1 MAFAQFTATHSSVK
15 NSLRLHHAG
24 DLIRRR
30 KDIAL
35 RSLLRD
41 CVRLGVSLLAL
52 SVAMAA
58 SAARAGCVENTSGG
72 SSVTCSGTTRFSE
85 SEYAG
90 FRASGTP
97 ITSLT
102 VAPNATIDSDG
113 TAISLGDNAQITIG
127 VGATVK
133 SNSQGKGPNEI
144 GANTIEVGS
153 RSTIDIF
160 GTVLSQGLGAK
171 NDRGGDE
178 AINPLGNGNTITI
191 HQGGRIETL
200 EDGTPA
206 IWFEAKR
213 DNGLINTVLNNGT
226 IRAGAS
232 GTSPII
238 GNGGAVVVKFENG
251 PTGVVEGDLTLGGG
265 EDMVVLRGGSR
276 FVGSIATGG
285 GNDNVDMYKG
295 AEFTGSVDGG
305 DGSNTLS
312 LQGDAGDAGS
322 AALIPGSV
330 SNFNAIN
337 KAGTSTWTIS
347 GSVSQLGSSGVAINV
362 NQGTLVLSGDNNGY
376 QGATTVAAA
385 GTLQIGEGG
394 GQGSLPGAITNNGV
408 LTFNR
413 TGRLVV
419 SGAIAGTGSVRQ
431 IGAGEV
437 TLAGALSGVSLRVEA
452 GRLALA
458 GSSTLTTAGAPAVP
472 GGFATAAYVAGGT
485 LDNAGTI
492 TATQTANQDG
502 VRIDGAT
509 LINSGTITASGRG
522 VFVPAGATLVNTG
535 SITGLTGVFFGNG
548 AANGGLS
555 ITGNGSITGTSGDG
569 ISALNVAGNVTLG
582 TSANPLGA
590 VTGSG
595 GSALTIVVN
604 GANAVGIVTGGP
616 LTGGDGRGISTS
628 TVDGATG
635 IVQAAGTIRATGDG
649 IKAGSSG
656 IGAIS
661 IDTSGGQIGT
671 SANPVG
677 SDGIIATRAGAG
689 SITVTSG
696 VINATGVGASLQT
709 TSTGAGDVALTAKGS
724 ITSAN
729 GGAIVAQSAGTGNV
743 TITTGGGTT
752 LTAGGRAAVLAAGI
766 GTGAGSVQV
775 GNNATVTR
783 AGAGSGDFG
792 LDVRNN
798 DDGSSAGPTPSPG
811 AALNGALTAIAV
823 TNAGTITNSFAVA
836 GIRAR
841 ANSDGVVRVT
851 NSGAIGGGAS
861 GIVALNAGAGGV
873 TVANTGL
880 ISGAATNGITAQATG
895 AAGGVSVSN
904 TNAIGAAGA
913 AVSGAGVTALIG
925 NAGNAATLSID
936 GGGAIDAAGT
946 GIDARTLGSG
956 AVTLGGATPLG
967 AITSGGVGINAVI
980 GSAASTAGLGVTSAG
995 RIIAGTTGINAVTT
1009 GNGTVTISAGP
1020 VTTTNG
1026 SGLVATGRAGP
1037 VAVTANDAITAG
1049 GAGAAGIF
1057 LTGSGVGNTVTVGAS
1072 GSVSGAI
1079 GLRLAGGGTTV
1090 LNNGGSIAA
1099 SAAGGNAIQIDAGR
1113 LALGPNTG
1121 TLTGNLAIAGTAGA
1135 LAVNRAT
1142 NLTLANTI
1150 TGTGTLD
1157 QNGAG
1162 LLALTGANSAGSGQF
1177 TGTANV
1183 NAGIL
1188 AINGTF
1194 GDTAGRS
1201 ALVNVNSGGTLHG
1214 SGTIAGSVTVAAGAT
1229 VSAGNSPGTLTVA
1242 GDYRLAS
1249 GATSLFEL
1257 GMPDIVGGPTNDLIE
1272 VGGDLTLA
1280 GTLRLVNAADTAA
1293 SPVAGTYRL
1302 FNYGGTLSGRFDAV
1316 TSPTPILAT
1325 VYTTIPNQVNLFLVN
1340 AGQVAQYWDGTDT
1353 TGAGAGGQGGTAVWN
1368 GANTN
1373 WTGSPT
1379 SAVNAAW
1386 ASGVGIFAG
1395 TAGTVTVA
1403 GAQNV
1408 QGLQF
1413 VTDGYRLAGAGTLNL
1428 AGDPFST
1435 PNQSFVT
1442 VDGGVGATIANA
1454 LTDAGGTIGLN
1465 KLGAGTLTLAGVNT
1479 YAGATSVTA
1488 GTLVLA
1494 AGGSLTSDVSVAGG
1508 GTFANAGNLAAGLTN
1523 AGTTTNA
1530 GTIAGTVT
1538 NSGRFANTG
1547 TVAGRVTNTA
1557 GTLTN
1562 TGTLDGGATVTGGTL
1577 ALDAGSLVNGAL
1589 ANSATVTAQ
1598 GRINGTLTNAAS
1610 AVFTNTGTLNG
1621 DIGNAGTASN
1631 AAAILGAVTNT
1642 GRFTNSGSVG
1652 GLLTQSAGTSANT
1665 GTLSAGATVTGGAL
1679 ALDAGSLVTGALANS
1694 ATVTA
1699 QGRINGAVINGPGAT
1714 FTLTGALTGITGVSN
1729 NGTLA
1734 LGGNGLGVGTLG
1746 GNGTVRNVSTT
1757 AATLT
1762 VGTGAGGDSTYGG
1775 LLQDGAG
1782 GGALG
1787 LTKAGS
1793 GTLTLTGA
1801 NTYTGA
1807 TTIAAGT
1814 GLRLGDGGALGS
1826 IEGTAGVAAD
1836 GRLTFNRSDAIA
1848 FAPAISGSGIVD
1860 QNGSGSVTLTGASTA
1875 FTGTANVNAGTLG
1888 INGTFGDTAGNTA
1901 VVSVNNGGTLQGAG
1915 TIAGAVFVN
1924 NGGTVSTAVAP
1935 GQPPGTLTVGGN
1947 YTVNAGSNHI
1957 FRLGTP
1963 NVVGGATNDLID
1975 VGGTLAINGGTA
1987 TLQNA
1992 NASGLYRL
2000 YNVGG
2005 TVTSAGAA
2013 NAGFAAVTTANGTA
2027 SIYTVAPGAGGPSQV
2042 NARVSLGGQIVQY
2055 WDGTDIS
2062 GLAGGT
2068 PGAQGGSGVWNA
2080 TNANWTDD
2088 PAGGQVNQNW
2098 LGRFGVFT
2106 APRAGGASTVT
2117 VLGQQ
2122 NLQGLQFAGDGYT
2135 LTPGGAGSLNLT
2147 GDPNGTAGFS
2157 TLRVDRAVTATIAAP
2172 ITGLG
2177 LNKAVGSGTL
2187 VLTGTNSFSALTI
2200 ADGTV
2205 DVRGGAAILDSAPVT
2220 LADGAGARLLVT
2232 NSETIG
2238 ALAGGGTSGGTVE
2251 ILAGQTLT
2259 TGGNNGSTTFGGS
2272 VGGAGG
2278 LIKSGAGRFTLT
2290 GNNRFT
2296 GGTTVA
2302 DGTLINDGALASGV
2316 GVRSGAFFTN
2326 NGALAADLTSAGTSA
2341 NTGTVA
2347 GRVTNTAGTL
2357 TNTGTL
2363 SGGVGVTGGTLALDA
2378 GSLVNGA
2385 LANSATVTA
2394 RGRING
2400 TVSNAAGAR
2409 FTLTGPLTGITGFA
2423 NEGTLSLAGNDLAL
2437 GTLTGIG
2444 AGAVVQNASGRD
2456 ATLTIGS
2463 GDASGTYAG
2472 ILQDGAGGGRLL
2484 LAKTGA
2490 GTLTLT
2496 GASTHTGATGVTA
2509 GTLVLAAGGSL
2520 GSDVSVAGG
2529 AAFAN
2534 AGNLAAGLTN
2544 AGTAT
2549 NTGTIAGTVTNS
2561 GRFANGGRLA
2571 STLTNSRT
2579 ADNTGTI
2586 AGLVANTGT
2595 FTTSGTLA
2603 GGLTNTGTLTASAGR
2618 LDGAIANEAGTLAI
2632 TGTVAGNGPLSNASG
2647 ATLRIDRTGR
2657 FRNAGLFAN
2666 AGTATNAGTLDADV
2680 TNAAGARFTNAGT
2693 VSTASQPFLNAG
2705 TLVSTGVLNGGL
2717 ANTGTAQMSGE
2728 LNGVLSNAGSLTLT
2742 GTTSGITAFT
2752 NDGTVDLGGTALSV
2766 GSLSGTRASAVLR
2779 NGRLTVGA
2787 DNSSTNYAGTIAD
2800 GAGATSLTKAGS
2812 GTLTLSGVSTYTG
2825 ATLVSEGTL
2834 NLRGT
2839 LASAVTVADGA
2850 RLIGSGSTRTL
2861 TVLGGASASPD
2872 GAGTLGTVSVTGTVL
2887 FAAGSQ
2893 YRVDVTASGES
2904 DRIAAT
2910 GSATLQGGTVQVTA
2924 GTGPYAPRTRYTILS
2939 AAGGVTGQFAGVTS
2953 NFAFLT
2959 PSLTYD
2965 ANTAFLTLA
2974 RNDLQFG
2981 TVAATRNQG
2990 NVAAAAQAQG
3000 VGTRLYDGI
3009 AVLSAPQARQAFD
3022 ALSGEIHSSAVTSQ
3036 FDTGFLVRE
3045 AILDRLR
3052 FGDAPS
3058 FGGIGAQGIGQRFAP
3073 GTTLPAV
3080 YTADL
3085 PGRST
3090 VPVPVSTQLV
3100 VPNPVALWG
3109 QGFGAFGSTGGD
3121 GNAARL
3127 DQQTSGFLLGADTRL
3142 GERWRVGVAGGYTF
3156 NTLDLTARQS
3166 TATVESGYGALYAG
3180 AGFGP
3185 VQVRLGGSYA
3195 GSSLAT
3201 NRAVIVP
3208 GFSDNASARYGGS
3221 LGQAFGEVG
3230 YRFGSGIGHVEPFI
3244 GAAAIRVGR
3253 DGFSERGGAAALT
3266 TQGQDYDV
3274 ATSTVGVQ
3282 AQGQIGALFGLTT
3295 PIFVRGLV
3303 GYRRAYGDVLPS
3315 TLFSF
3320 GVAGQTFLT
3329 AGVPVARDAVV
3340 AQAGLDWQ
3348 VASETTLSLAYTG
3361 QIGADRTQIHG
3372 LKGGFLY
3379 RW

>member
-1 MAFAQFTATHSSVK
+1 MGSGFG
-15 NSLRLHHAG
+15 LP
-24 DLIRRR
+24 D
-30 KDIAL
+30 
-35 RSLLRD
+35 
-41 CVRLGVSLLAL
+41 
-52 SVAMAA
+52 
-58 SAARAGCVENTSGG
+58 RAGLNDTSITIVGG
-72 SSVTCSGTTRFSE
+72 
-85 SEYAG
+85 
-90 FRASGTP
+90 
-97 ITSLT
+97 
-102 VAPNATIDSDG
+102 ATIDSPG
-113 TAISLGDNAQITIG
+113 TAINLGDKAQVTIG
-127 VGATVK
+127 VGATVT
-133 SNSQGKGPNEI
+133 SDNQGNGPTGI

-153 RSTIDIF
+153 KSDIDIF
-160 GTVLSQGLGAK
+160 GTVQAKGLESG
-171 NDRGGDE
+171 NNSGE
-178 AINPLGNGNTITI
+178 AINPRGNGNRITI
-191 HQGGRIETL
+191 HQGGRLETL
-200 EDGTPA
+200 KDGTPT
-206 IWFEAKR
+206 IWFQALR
-213 DNGLINTVLNNGT
+213 DNALPNTVVNNGV
-226 IRAGAS
+226 IQAGAN
-232 GTSPII
+232 GGSPII
-238 GNGGAVVVKFENG
+238 GNGGAVVVNFTNG
-251 PTGVVEGDLTLGGG
+251 ATGVVRGNLILGGG

-362 NQGTLVLSGDNNGY
+362 NQGTLVLSGDNDGY

-419 SGAIAGTGSVRQ
+419 PGAIAGTGSVRQ

-535 SITGLTGVFFGNG
+535 SIKGLTGVFFGNG

-628 TVDGATG
+628 TVDGATS

-661 IDTSGGQIGT
+661 IDTSDGQIGT

-677 SDGIIATRAGAG
+677 SGGIIATRAGVG

-766 GTGAGSVQV
+766 GTRAGSVQV
-775 GNNATVTR
+775 SNNATVTR
-783 AGAGSGDFG
+783 GGAGSGDFG

-880 ISGAATNGITAQATG
+880 ISGGATNGITAQATG

-946 GIDARTLGSG
+946 GIDASTLGSG

-995 RIIAGTTGINAVTT
+995 RIIAGTMGINAVTT

-1020 VTTTNG
+1020 VTTTGG
-1026 SGLVATGRAGP
+1026 SGLVATGRAGS
-1037 VAVTANDAITAG
+1037 VTVTANDAITAG

-1057 LTGSGVGNTVTVGAS
+1057 LTGSGAGNTVTVGTS

-1113 LALGPNTG
+1113 LALGANIG
-1121 TLTGNLAIAGTAGA
+1121 TLTGNLAIAGAAGA

-1150 TGTGTLD
+1150 TGVGTLD
-1157 QNGAG
+1157 QNGTG
-1162 LLALTGANSAGSGQF
+1162 LLALTGANSAGAGQF

-1183 NAGIL
+1183 NAGTL
-1188 AINGTF
+1188 AVNGTF
-1194 GDTAGRS
+1194 GDTAGR
-1201 ALVNVNSGGTLHG
+1201 AARVNVNSGGTLRG
-1214 SGTIAGSVTVAAGAT
+1214 SGTIAGSVTVASGAT

-1257 GMPDIVGGPTNDLIE
+1257 GTPGVVGGPTNDLIT
-1272 VGGDLTLA
+1272 VGGDLALA

-1302 FNYGGTLSGRFDAV
+1302 FNYGGELSGRFDAV
-1316 TSPTPILAT
+1316 TTPTPLSAT

-1353 TGAGAGGQGGTAVWN
+1353 TGASAGGQGGTAVWN

-1395 TAGTVTVA
+1395 IAGTVTVA

-1428 AGDPFST
+1428 TGDPFST
-1435 PNQSFVT
+1435 PNQSFVN

-1454 LTDAGGTIGLN
+1454 LTGTGGTIGLN

-1479 YAGATSVTA
+1479 YTGATSVTA

-1508 GTFANAGNLAAGLTN
+1508 GAFANAGTLAAGLAN
-1523 AGTTTNA
+1523 AGTATNTGA
-1530 GTIAGTVT
+1530 IAGTLT
-1538 NSGRFANTG
+1538 NSGSFTNSG
-1547 TVAGRVTNTA
+1547 TIAGRVTNTA

-1562 TGTLDGGATVTGGTL
+1562 TGTLSAGAVVTGGTL
-1577 ALDAGSLVNGAL
+1577 ALD
-1589 ANSATVTAQ
+1589 T
-1598 GRINGTLTNAAS
+1598 
-1610 AVFTNTGTLNG
+1610 
-1621 DIGNAGTASN
+1621 
-1631 AAAILGAVTNT
+1631 
-1642 GRFTNSGSVG
+1642 
-1652 GLLTQSAGTSANT
+1652 
-1665 GTLSAGATVTGGAL
+1665 
-1679 ALDAGSLVTGALANS
+1679 GSLVTGAVSNRA
-1694 ATVTA
+1694 AVTA
-1699 QGRINGAVINGPGAT
+1699 QGQINGAVLNGPGAA
-1714 FTLTGALTGITGVSN
+1714 FTLTGALTGITGISN
-1729 NGTLA
+1729 DGTLA
-1734 LGGNGLGVGTLG
+1734 LAGNGLGVGTLS
-1746 GNGTVRNVSTT
+1746 GNGTVRNASAT

-1762 VGTGAGGDSTYGG
+1762 VGTGAAGDSTYGG

-1782 GGALG
+1782 GGAFG

-1826 IEGTAGVAAD
+1826 IDGTSGVAAE

-1975 VGGTLAINGGTA
+1975 VGGALAINGGTA

-2013 NAGFAAVTTANGTA
+2013 NAGFAVVTTTNGTA

-2042 NARVSLGGQIVQY
+2042 NARVALGGQIVQY

-2098 LGRFGVFT
+2098 LGQFGVFT

-2117 VLGQQ
+2117 ILGQQ

-2135 LTPGGAGSLNLT
+2135 LAPGTAGSLNLT
-2147 GDPNGTAGFS
+2147 GDPNGLAGFN

-2187 VLTGTNSFSALTI
+2187 VLTGANSFSALTI

-2259 TGGNNGSTTFGGS
+2259 TGGNNGSTTFGGGI
-2272 VGGAGG
+2272 GGAGG

-2290 GNNRFT
+2290 GNNSFT

-2363 SGGVGVTGGTLALDA
+2363 GGGAAVTGGTLALDA

-2385 LANSATVTA
+2385 FANSATVTA

-2437 GTLTGIG
+2437 GTLTGTG

-2463 GDASGTYAG
+2463 GNADGTYAG

-2534 AGNLAAGLTN
+2534 AGNLAAGLTS

-2680 TNAAGARFTNAGT
+2680 TNAAGARFTNTGT
-2693 VSTASQPFLNAG
+2693 VSTASQPFSNAG

-2850 RLIGSGSTRTL
+2850 RLIGSGSIRTL

-2910 GSATLQGGTVQVTA
+2910 GTATLQGGTVQVTA
-2924 GTGPYAPRTRYTILS
+2924 GTGPYAPRTRYAILS
-2939 AAGGVTGQFAGVTS
+2939 AAGGVTGQFAGFTS

-2959 PSLTYD
+2959 PFLTYD

-3009 AVLSAPQARQAFD
+3009 AVLSASQARQAFD

-3058 FGGIGAQGIGQRFAP
+3058 FGGLGAQGIGQRFAP

-3085 PGRST
+3085 PGRPT
-3090 VPVPVSTQLV
+3090 APVPVSTQLV

-3127 DQQTSGFLLGADTRL
+3127 DQQTSGFVLGADTRL

-3195 GSSLAT
+3195 GSSLTT

-3253 DGFSERGGAAALT
+3253 DGFSERGGAAPLT
-3266 TQGQDYDV
+3266 TRGQDYDV

-3282 AQGQIGALFGLTT
+3282 AQGQIGALFGSTT

>member
-1 MAFAQFTATHSSVK
+1 M
-15 NSLRLHHAG
+15 
-24 DLIRRR
+24 
-30 KDIAL
+30 
-35 RSLLRD
+35 LRD

-58 SAARAGCVENTSGG
+58 SAARAGCVETTVDGKR
-72 SSVTCSGTTRFSE
+72 SVTCTETTTFIPSD
-85 SEYAG
+85 YAG
-90 FRASGTP
+90 GRAND
-97 ITSLT
+97 TSVT
-102 VAPNATIDSDG
+102 VAPNATIDSPG
-113 TAISLGDNAQITIG
+113 AAISLGDGARVTIG
-127 VGATVK
+127 AGATVT
-133 SNSQGKGPNEI
+133 SNSQGTGPNGI

-153 RSTIDIF
+153 NSTIDIF
-160 GTVLSQGLGAK
+160 GTVRSKGQGTQNTGQ
-171 NDRGGDE
+171 GDE
-178 AINPLGNGNTITI
+178 AVNPLGNGNAITI

-200 EDGTPA
+200 TDGTPA
-206 IWFEAKR
+206 IWFQALR
-213 DNGLINTVLNNGT
+213 DNERGNTVVNNGT
-226 IRAGAS
+226 IQAGAS

-238 GNGGAVVVKFENG
+238 GNGGAVVVAFTNG
-251 PTGVVEGDLTLGGG
+251 PTGEVLGNLTLGDG
-265 EDMVVLRGGSR
+265 EDTVALRGGSQ
-276 FVGSIATGG
+276 FFGSIATGG
-285 GNDNVDMYKG
+285 GNDIVDMYKG
-295 AEFTGSVDGG
+295 AGFTGSVDGG
-305 DGSNTLS
+305 GGSNTLS
-312 LQGDAGDAGS
+312 LLGDAGDAGS

-330 SNFNAIN
+330 RNFDAIN
-337 KAGTSTWTIS
+337 KRGTSTWTIS
-347 GSVSQLGSSGVAINV
+347 GSVSDLGSNGVAINV
-362 NQGTLVLSGDNNGY
+362 NQGTLVLSGDNDGY
-376 QGATTVAAA
+376 QGTTTVAAA

-394 GQGSLPGAITNNGV
+394 SQGSLPGAITNNGV

-413 TGRLVV
+413 TDSLLVV
-419 SGAIAGTGSVRQ
+419 PGAITGTGSVRQ
-431 IGAGEV
+431 IGAGAV
-437 TLAGALSGVSLRVEA
+437 TLAGALSGVSLRVDA
-452 GRLALA
+452 GRLAL
-458 GSSTLTTAGAPAVP
+458 GGTSTLTTAGTSAVP

-509 LINSGTITASGRG
+509 LINSGTITASGSG

-535 SITGLTGVFFGNG
+535 TISGFTGVFFGNG

-569 ISALNVAGNVTLG
+569 LSALNVASNVTLG

-590 VTGSG
+590 VTGTG
-595 GSALTIVVN
+595 GSALNIVVN
-604 GANAVGIVTGGP
+604 GANTVGIVTGGS
-616 LTGGDGRGISTS
+616 LTGGNGRGISTS
-628 TVDGATG
+628 TVDGATS
-635 IVQAAGTIRATGDG
+635 IVQTAGTIRATGDG
-649 IKAGSSG
+649 INAGSSG
-656 IGAIS
+656 IGAIG

-671 SANPVG
+671 SANDPVG
-677 SDGIIATRAGAG
+677 NAGIVATRSGAG

-696 VINATGVGASLQT
+696 VINATGVGASLQN
-709 TSTGAGDVALTAKGS
+709 TSAGAGDVALTA
-724 ITSAN
+724 
-729 GGAIVAQSAGTGNV
+729 
-743 TITTGGGTT
+743 
-752 LTAGGRAAVLAAGI
+752 R
-766 GTGAGSVQV
+766 
-775 GNNATVTR
+775 
-783 AGAGSGDFG
+783 
-792 LDVRNN
+792 
-798 DDGSSAGPTPSPG
+798 
-811 AALNGALTAIAV
+811 
-823 TNAGTITNSFAVA
+823 
-836 GIRAR
+836 
-841 ANSDGVVRVT
+841 
-851 NSGAIGGGAS
+851 
-861 GIVALNAGAGGV
+861 
-873 TVANTGL
+873 
-880 ISGAATNGITAQATG
+880 
-895 AAGGVSVSN
+895 
-904 TNAIGAAGA
+904 
-913 AVSGAGVTALIG
+913 
-925 NAGNAATLSID
+925 
-936 GGGAIDAAGT
+936 
-946 GIDARTLGSG
+946 
-956 AVTLGGATPLG
+956 
-967 AITSGGVGINAVI
+967 
-980 GSAASTAGLGVTSAG
+980 G
-995 RIIAGTTGINAVTT
+995 RITAGTTGINAVTT
-1009 GNGTVTISAGP
+1009 GNGTVTVSAGP

-1026 SGLVATGRAGP
+1026 SGLVATGRSGL
-1037 VAVTANDAITAG
+1037 VTVTANDAITAG

-1057 LTGSGVGNTVTVGAS
+1057 LTGSGAGNTVTVGAS

-1090 LNNGGSIAA
+1090 LSNGGSIAA
-1099 SAAGGNAIQIDAGR
+1099 RAAGGNAIQIDAGT
-1113 LALGPNTG
+1113 LTLGANSG
-1121 TLTGNLAIAGTAGA
+1121 TLTGNLAIAGATGA

-1142 NLTLANTI
+1142 DLTLANTI

-1162 LLALTGANSAGSGQF
+1162 LLALTGANSAGAGQF

-1214 SGTIAGSVTVAAGAT
+1214 SGTIAGSVNVASGAT

-1242 GDYRLAS
+1242 GNYGLTS
-1249 GATSLFEL
+1249 GSTSLFEL
-1257 GMPDIVGGPTNDLIE
+1257 GTPGVVGGPTNDLIE

-1280 GTLRLVNAADTAA
+1280 GTLSLVNAADPSA

-1316 TSPTPILAT
+1316 TSPTPISAT
-1325 VYTTIPNQVNLFLVN
+1325 VYTTIPNQVNLFLLN

-1353 TGAGAGGQGGTAVWN
+1353 AGTGAGGQGGTAVWN

-1379 SAVNAAW
+1379 SSVNAAW

-1413 VTDGYRLAGAGTLNL
+1413 VTDGYRLAGTGTLNL
-1428 AGDPFST
+1428 TGDRSST

-1454 LTDAGGTIGLN
+1454 LTGTGGTIGLN
-1465 KLGAGTLTLAGVNT
+1465 KLGAGTLTLAGTNT
-1479 YAGATSVTA
+1479 YTGATSVTA

-1508 GTFANAGNLAAGLTN
+1508 AAFSNAGTLAAGLTN
-1523 AGTTTNA
+1523 AGTATNTGA
-1530 GTIAGTVT
+1530 IAGTLT
-1538 NSGRFANTG
+1538 NSGRFANSG
-1547 TVAGRVTNTA
+1547 TIAGRVTNTA

-1562 TGTLDGGATVTGGTL
+1562 TGTFNGGATITGGTL
-1577 ALDAGSLVNGAL
+1577 ALDAGSLVNGTL

-1598 GRINGTLTNAAS
+1598 GRINGTVTNAAG
-1610 AVFTNTGTLNG
+1610 AVFTNTGTLDG
-1621 DIGNAGTASN
+1621 ALGNAGTASN

-1652 GLLTQSAGTSANT
+1652 GLLTQSAGTSTNT
-1665 GTLSAGATVTGGAL
+1665 GTLSAGAVVTGGTL
-1679 ALDAGSLVTGALANS
+1679 TLDAGSLVTGTVSNS
-1694 ATVTA
+1694 AAVTA
-1699 QGRINGAVINGPGAT
+1699 QGRINGAVINGPGAA
-1714 FTLTGALTGITGVSN
+1714 FTLTGALAGLTRVSN
-1729 NGTLA
+1729 DGTLTLA
-1734 LGGNGLGVGTLG
+1734 GNGLGVGTLS
-1746 GNGTVRNVSTT
+1746 GNGSVQNASAT

-1762 VGTGAGGDSTYGG
+1762 IGTGAGGDSTYGG

-1787 LTKAGS
+1787 LTKIGS

-1814 GLRLGDGGALGS
+1814 GLQLGDGGTLGS
-1826 IEGTAGVAAD
+1826 IDGTSGVVAD

-1848 FAPAISGSGIVD
+1848 FAPALSGSGIVD

-1875 FTGTANVNAGTLG
+1875 FTGRANVNAGRLSV
-1888 INGTFGDTAGNTA
+1888 NGTFGDIAGNTA
-1901 VVSVNNGGTLQGAG
+1901 VVSVNNGGTLQGTG

-1924 NGGTVSTAVAP
+1924 DGGTVSIGVAP

-1947 YTVNAGSNHI
+1947 YTVNAGSNNI

-2013 NAGFAAVTTANGTA
+2013 NAGFAAVATTNGTA

-2055 WDGTDIS
+2055 WDGTDVS
-2062 GLAGGT
+2062 GLASGT
-2068 PGAQGGSGVWNA
+2068 PGARGGSGVWSA

-2098 LGRFGVFT
+2098 LGQFGVFT

-2117 VLGQQ
+2117 VLGRQ

-2135 LTPGGAGSLNLT
+2135 LTPGAAGSLNLT
-2147 GDPNGTAGFS
+2147 GDPNGLAGFS

-2187 VLTGTNSFSALTI
+2187 VLTGANSFSALTI

-2205 DVRGGAAILDSAPVT
+2205 DLRGGAAILDSAPVT

-2238 ALAGGGTSGGTVE
+2238 ALAGGGTAGGAVE
-2251 ILAGQTLT
+2251 ILAGQSLT
-2259 TGGNNGSTTFGGS
+2259 TGGNNGSTTFGGV

-2278 LIKSGAGRFTLT
+2278 LIKTGTGRFTLT

-2302 DGTLINDGALASGV
+2302 DGTLINDGGLASGV

-2326 NGALAADLTSAGTSA
+2326 NGALAADLTNAGTSA

-2357 TNTGTL
+2357 TNTGTF

-2394 RGRING
+2394 QGRING
-2400 TVSNAAGAR
+2400 TVSNAVGAR

-2423 NEGTLSLAGNDLAL
+2423 NEGTLSLAGTDLAL

-2456 ATLTIGS
+2456 ATLTVGS
-2463 GDASGTYAG
+2463 GNASATYAG

-2484 LAKTGA
+2484 LAKTGS

-2496 GASTHTGATGVTA
+2496 GASPYMGATGVTA

-2520 GSDVSVAGG
+2520 TSDVSVAGG
-2529 AAFAN
+2529 GTYAN
-2534 AGNLAAGLTN
+2534 AGTLSAGLTN

-2549 NTGTIAGTVTNS
+2549 NTGAIAGTVTNS
-2561 GRFANGGRLA
+2561 GRFANNGRLA
-2571 STLTNSRT
+2571 GTLTNSGT
-2579 ADNTGTI
+2579 ADNGGTI
-2586 AGLVANTGT
+2586 AGRVTNTGT

-2603 GGLTNTGTLTASAGR
+2603 GGLTNTGTSMASAGR
-2618 LDGAIANEAGTLAI
+2618 LDGAVANEAGTLAI

-2647 ATLRIDRTGR
+2647 ATLRIDGTGR
-2657 FRNAGLFAN
+2657 FRIAGLFAN
-2666 AGTATNAGTLDADV
+2666 AGTATNAGALNADV
-2680 TNAAGARFTNAGT
+2680 TNAAGARFTNTGT
-2693 VSTASQPFLNAG
+2693 VSTASQPFSNAG
-2705 TLVSTGVLNGGL
+2705 TLVNSGVLDGGL

-2752 NDGTVDLGGTALSV
+2752 NDGTADLGGTALSL
-2766 GSLSGTRASAVLR
+2766 GSLSGTRTNAVLR

-2787 DNSSTNYAGTIAD
+2787 DNSSTSYAGTITD
-2800 GAGATSLTKAGS
+2800 GAGATSLTKVGS

-2825 ATLVSEGTL
+2825 ATLVNDGTL

-2850 RLIGSGSTRTL
+2850 RFIGSGSIRTL

-2872 GAGTLGTVSVTGTVL
+2872 GAGTLGAVSVTGPVL

-2910 GSATLQGGTVQVTA
+2910 GTATLQGGTVQVTA
-2924 GTGPYAPRTRYTILS
+2924 GTGLYAPRTRYTILS
-2939 AAGGVTGQFAGVTS
+2939 AAGGVTGQFAGVTA
-2953 NFAFLT
+2953 NFAFLS

-3036 FDTGFLVRE
+3036 FDTGYLVRE

-3052 FGDAPS
+3052 FGETPS

-3085 PGRST
+3085 PGRPT
-3090 VPVPVSTQLV
+3090 APVPVSTQLV
-3100 VPNPVALWG
+3100 VPNPVAAWG

-3127 DQQTSGFLLGADTRL
+3127 GQQTSGFVLGADARFD
-3142 GERWRVGVAGGYTF
+3142 ERWRVGVAGGYTF

-3166 TATVESGYGALYAG
+3166 TATVESAYGALYAG

-3185 VQVRLGGSYA
+3185 VQLRLGGSYA

-3201 NRAVIVP
+3201 SRAVIVP
-3208 GFSDNASARYGGS
+3208 GFSDNAGARYGGS
-3221 LGQAFGEVG
+3221 LGQAFAEVG
-3230 YRFGSGIGHVEPFI
+3230 YRFQSEIGHVEPFI

-3253 DGFSERGGAAALT
+3253 DGFTERGGAAALT
-3266 TQGQDYDV
+3266 GTGQDYDV
-3274 ATSTVGVQ
+3274 ATATVGVQ
-3282 AQGQIGALFGLTT
+3282 AQGQIGGLFGATT

-3315 TLFSF
+3315 TLFGF
-3320 GVAGQTFLT
+3320 GAAGQTFLT

-3372 LKGGFLY
+3372 VKGGFLY